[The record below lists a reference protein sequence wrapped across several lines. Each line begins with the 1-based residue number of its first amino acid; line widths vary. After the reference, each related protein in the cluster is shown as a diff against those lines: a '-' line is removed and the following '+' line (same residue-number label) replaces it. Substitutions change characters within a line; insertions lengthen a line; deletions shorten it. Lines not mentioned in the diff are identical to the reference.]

1 MLENKKHK
9 KMSLSGKS
17 LLMGTLSTAAI
28 VLSASTVNAA
38 TNTDTVDNAN
48 ASQVTTV
55 KASASVNKN
64 DNSGL
69 KENATNDKVAGTET
83 NLNSSLNSGKETS
96 SQVNDS
102 KEDSSSTQVGSTPI
116 SSAIINNGKASS
128 DLNQDSDNISDH
140 FKDNNSQ
147 GQSSTSSEK
156 TELKGK
162 IKEIVNNS
170 GIDVTKLT
178 NDQINN
184 LNKVNFDN
192 DPQDGTKVTL
202 NDLDAIGQALIR
214 RDPKY
219 AVPYFNAKEIK
230 NMDAAVTKDAQTGK
244 TETLEIWDS
253 WPVQDPITGYV
264 SNYKGYQLV
273 IAMMGMPKKNDNH
286 IYLLYNKYN
295 DNEFSHWRNAGS
307 IFGYNETPDLQE
319 WSGSAIVNKDGS
331 VQLFYTKN
339 DTSKW

>member
-116 SSAIINNGKASS
+116 SSAII
-128 DLNQDSDNISDH
+128 
-140 FKDNNSQ
+140 
-147 GQSSTSSEK
+147 
-156 TELKGK
+156 
-162 IKEIVNNS
+162 
-170 GIDVTKLT
+170 
-178 NDQINN
+178 
-184 LNKVNFDN
+184 
-192 DPQDGTKVTL
+192 
-202 NDLDAIGQALIR
+202 
-214 RDPKY
+214 
-219 AVPYFNAKEIK
+219 
-230 NMDAAVTKDAQTGK
+230 
-244 TETLEIWDS
+244 
-253 WPVQDPITGYV
+253 IT
-264 SNYKGYQLV
+264 
-273 IAMMGMPKKNDNH
+273 I
-286 IYLLYNKYN
+286 
-295 DNEFSHWRNAGS
+295 
-307 IFGYNETPDLQE
+307 
-319 WSGSAIVNKDGS
+319 
-331 VQLFYTKN
+331 
-339 DTSKW
+339 